1 MKKMLLTALIVLMLI
16 CIIALSFRIYSV
28 LSAESAEDVAEESVP
43 AAAPATV
50 SPTPESTPEV
60 TAAPTAAT
68 AEDIEALKGL
78 MADFGER
85 IQPGTAG
92 SSLKAAEQAVRL
104 INWGVSTQM
113 SDEEIS
119 KTVGEYLAGMSSEQK
134 ESYLLQM
141 DLLDSTYQQLLT
153 PGQEGFLESAGC
165 TDSGYP
171 WGSEPIPAVE
181 AFFEATGVRASTIQ

>member
-1 MKKMLLTALIVLMLI
+1 MKKALLTILIVLMLI
-16 CIIALSFRIYSV
+16 CIIALSFRIYTV
-28 LSAESAEDVAEESVP
+28 LTAESAEDAAEEP
-43 AAAPATV
+43 AATAAPATAA
-50 SPTPESTPEV
+50 PTPESTPEV
-60 TAAPTAAT
+60 TAAPSASS
-68 AEDIEALKGL
+68 AEDIETLKGL

-104 INWGVSTQM
+104 INWGISTQM
-113 SDEEIS
+113 TDEEIS
-119 KTVGEYLAGMSSEQK
+119 KTVGEYLAGLDSDQK
-134 ESYLLQM
+134 EGYLLQM
-141 DLLDSTYQQLLT
+141 DLLADTYRQLLT

-165 TDSGYP
+165 ADSGYP